1 MMDEPEALV
10 TLAEGI
16 RAMKIVQKFVQDDP
30 AALDLFYKLDDTISK
45 KRYRK
50 MQQTE
55 ISDFFQPIGG
65 TSFTH

>member
-1 MMDEPEALV
+1 MQQNLPLLINASFLEDLPSLAPAL
-10 TLAEGI
+10 I
-16 RAMKIVQKFVQDDP
+16 DDP